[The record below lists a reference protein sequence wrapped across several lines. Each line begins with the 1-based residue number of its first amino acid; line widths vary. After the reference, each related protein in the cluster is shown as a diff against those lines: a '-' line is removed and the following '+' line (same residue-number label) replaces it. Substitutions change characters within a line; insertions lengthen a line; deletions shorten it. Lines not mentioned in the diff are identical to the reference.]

1 MTTAGRRKEPGV
13 PELRNR
19 PGQPDGPAEPYARDA
34 PRQRSDL
41 QQRLDRLPP
50 GHPSSPRNADLGRT
64 EQAPVSREPS
74 PDRHEPAADEPDRD
88 GPDHQPDAAHG
99 DYWSEVPRFLRAWAA
114 HEQKWPA
121 ERAAVAVDRSRDPAG
136 SWRGD
141 GNQYLSPEQHAQ
153 ATEVIAEVRE
163 AEEKLTSGMEEVE
176 RENACGGWLA
186 GKEFR
191 LKGEERL
198 KEKIAEKIEHE
209 PGRAP
214 AQTIRQIND
223 VIRYTFCFYPEEYS
237 DGYQDVAKRLA
248 ARECQLI
255 YCKNHWRDDAE
266 YKGINTRWVTKEGQ
280 RFEVQFHTAES
291 FHAKQYI
298 THRSYERLRS
308 PLTIDDERPG
318 LRSFQ
323 REVSSWIAAPE
334 GVYAIADY
342 RQKGHV

>member
-1 MTTAGRRKEPGV
+1 MTTAGQRKEPGV

-74 PDRHEPAADEPDRD
+74 PDRREPAADEPDRD

-198 KEKIAEKIEHE
+198 KEKIAENT
-209 PGRAP
+209 RDNTSLQAP
-214 AQTIRQIND
+214 AQD
-223 VIRYTFCFYPEEYS
+223 
-237 DGYQDVAKRLA
+237 
-248 ARECQLI
+248 
-255 YCKNHWRDDAE
+255 
-266 YKGINTRWVTKEGQ
+266 
-280 RFEVQFHTAES
+280 
-291 FHAKQYI
+291 
-298 THRSYERLRS
+298 
-308 PLTIDDERPG
+308 
-318 LRSFQ
+318 
-323 REVSSWIAAPE
+323 
-334 GVYAIADY
+334 
-342 RQKGHV
+342 

>member
-1 MTTAGRRKEPGV
+1 M

-74 PDRHEPAADEPDRD
+74 PDRREPAADEPDRD

-176 RENACGGWLA
+176 RENACGGWL
-186 GKEFR
+186 
-191 LKGEERL
+191 
-198 KEKIAEKIEHE
+198 
-209 PGRAP
+209 
-214 AQTIRQIND
+214 
-223 VIRYTFCFYPEEYS
+223 
-237 DGYQDVAKRLA
+237 
-248 ARECQLI
+248 
-255 YCKNHWRDDAE
+255 
-266 YKGINTRWVTKEGQ
+266 
-280 RFEVQFHTAES
+280 
-291 FHAKQYI
+291 
-298 THRSYERLRS
+298 
-308 PLTIDDERPG
+308 
-318 LRSFQ
+318 
-323 REVSSWIAAPE
+323 
-334 GVYAIADY
+334 
-342 RQKGHV
+342 